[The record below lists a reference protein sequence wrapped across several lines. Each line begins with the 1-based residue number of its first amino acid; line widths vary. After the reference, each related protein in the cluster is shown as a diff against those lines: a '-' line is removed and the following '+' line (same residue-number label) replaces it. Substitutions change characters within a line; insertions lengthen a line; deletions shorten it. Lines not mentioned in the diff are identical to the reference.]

1 MIKKITYIIYIFFY
15 FINYIFNKI
24 TKKDFLILF
33 KEFIENSSYTKIKIL
48 NKNIKFF
55 TPNHVTKWRINTFFS
70 KEPETLEWINNFK
83 KKNKIIFWDIGSN
96 IGIYSVYAALKHKNI
111 EIISFE
117 PSTSNLRVLS
127 RNISINKLEKKI
139 KICQIPVGNNKNKF
153 LTMKESTF
161 LEGSALHAFGRNYNY
176 EGKRFLSNNNYKI
189 YGTTINYLINQ
200 KILDIPDYVKIDVD
214 GIEHEILEGANLF
227 LKNLKIKSLLIEL
240 NKDFKKQFNSAIKI
254 LSKNNFKLKYQINS
268 SSNSIKKDKF
278 SNTFNFIFKR

>member
-139 KICQIPVGNNKNKF
+139 KIFQIPVGNNKNKF

-161 LEGSALHAFGRNYNY
+161 MEGSALHAFGGNYNY
-176 EGKRFLSNNNYKI
+176 EGKNFLSNNNYKI

>member
-33 KEFIENSSYTKIKIL
+33 KEFIENGSYTKIKIL

-214 GIEHEILEGANLF
+214 GIEHEILEGANLY

-254 LSKNNFKLKYQINS
+254 LYKNNFKLKYQINS
-268 SSNSIKKDKF
+268 SSSSIKKDKF

>member
-24 TKKDFLILF
+24 TKKDFLILL
-33 KEFIENSSYTKIKIL
+33 KEFIENGSYTKIKIL
-48 NKNIKFF
+48 NKNIMFF

-83 KKNKIIFWDIGSN
+83 KKNKIVFWDIGSN

-139 KICQIPVGNNKNKF
+139 KIFQIPVGNNKNKF

-161 LEGSALHAFGRNYNY
+161 VEGSALHAFGGNYNY
-176 EGKRFLSNNNYKI
+176 EGKKFLSNNNYKI

-214 GIEHEILEGANLF
+214 GIEHEILKGANLY

-240 NKDFKKQFNSAIKI
+240 NKGFKKQFNLARK
-254 LSKNNFKLKYQINS
+254 LLAKNNFKLKYQINS

>member
-15 FINYIFNKI
+15 FINYVFNKI

-33 KEFIENSSYTKIKIL
+33 KEFIENSSYTIIKIL

-55 TPNHVTKWRINTFFS
+55 TPNHVTKWRVNTFFS

-96 IGIYSVYAALKHKNI
+96 IGIYSIYAALKHKNI

-153 LTMKESTF
+153 LTMKESAF
-161 LEGSALHAFGRNYNY
+161 MEGSALHTFGGNYNY
-176 EGKRFLSNNNYKI
+176 EGKKFLSNNNYKI

-214 GIEHEILEGANLF
+214 GIEHEILEGANLY

-268 SSNSIKKDKF
+268 SSNSIKNDKF

>member
-24 TKKDFLILF
+24 TKKDFLIF
-33 KEFIENSSYTKIKIL
+33 IKEFIEQNLYTKVIIL

-55 TPNHVTKWRINTFFS
+55 IPNNITKWRINTFFS

-96 IGIYSVYAALKHKNI
+96 IGIYSIYAALKHKNI

-127 RNISINKLEKKI
+127 RNISINKLQNKI
-139 KICQIPVGNNKNKF
+139 KIFQIPLGNKKNKF
-153 LTMKESTF
+153 LKMKESAF
-161 LEGSALHAFGRNYNY
+161 VEGSALHVFGENYNY
-176 EGKRFLSNNNYKI
+176 KGEKFLSNNNYKI
-189 YGTTINYLINQ
+189 YGTTINYLLSQ
-200 KILDIPDYVKIDVD
+200 KILDIPDYIKIDVD
-214 GIEHEILEGANLF
+214 GIEHEILKGANLY

-240 NKDFKKQFNSAIKI
+240 NKNFKKQFNTSTKL

-268 SSNSIKKDKF
+268 TKDSSENDEF
-278 SNTFNFIFKR
+278 SSTFNYIFKR

>member
-214 GIEHEILEGANLF
+214 GIEHEILEGANLY

-254 LSKNNFKLKYQINS
+254 LYKNNFKLKYQINS
-268 SSNSIKKDKF
+268 SSSSIKKDKF